1 MLKIITTLCGTAAFL
16 MGGAAIAQTL
26 PSYDFGYANY
36 VECAEG
42 IGGAVGVNGYPLAD
56 VIEAAKYPN
65 GDMKNVHVHVQDD
78 AHAVAVRLCAM
89 KVAHEAQM
97 TGQAHVVVID
107 QTGRIVR
114 VMKPVDM
121 ADLAKR
127 YADYVLGQG

>member
-1 MLKIITTLCGTAAFL
+1 MRTLTTLCGV
-16 MGGAAIAQTL
+16 AAIMAASTATAQTL
-26 PSYDFGYANY
+26 PRFDFGYADY

-42 IGGAVGVNGYPLAD
+42 IGGAVSVNGYPLAD

-65 GDMKNVHVHVQDD
+65 SDSQNVHVHVQDD

-127 YADYVLGQG
+127 YAEYVLGQG